1 MALKYKIDIMAEL
14 KNKGYSST
22 RIREEKLIGQSYLQ
36 QIRHG
41 ELVSWKTIDTLC
53 SLLDCQVGDL
63 VEYVKTSDEGYKKT
77 KDFLNG

>member
-1 MALKYKIDIMAEL
+1 MLKLALQYKVDIMAEL
-14 KNKGYSST
+14 KNKGYTST
-22 RIREEKLIGQSYLQ
+22 KIREEKLIGQSYLQ

-63 VEYVKTSDEGYKKT
+63 VEYVKEPDVQEKG
-77 KDFLNG
+77 

>member
-1 MALKYKIDIMAEL
+1 MALQYKVDIMAEL
-14 KNKGYSST
+14 KNKGYTST
-22 RIREEKLIGQSYLQ
+22 KIREEKLIGQSYLQ

-63 VEYVKTSDEGYKKT
+63 VEYVKEPDVQEKG
-77 KDFLNG
+77 

>member
-1 MALKYKIDIMAEL
+1 MALRYKVDIMAEL

-41 ELVSWKTIDTLC
+41 EMVSWKTIDTLC
-53 SLLDCQVGDL
+53 SLLECQVGDL
-63 VEYVKTSDEGYKKT
+63 VEYVPDEAVQ
-77 KDFLNG
+77 

>member
-41 ELVSWKTIDTLC
+41 ELVSWKTIDTIC

-63 VEYVKTSDEGYKKT
+63 VEYVKTSDEGV
-77 KDFLNG
+77 

>member
-63 VEYVKTSDEGYKKT
+63 VEYIKTSDEGV
-77 KDFLNG
+77 

>member
-53 SLLDCQVGDL
+53 SLLECQVGDL
-63 VEYVKTSDEGYKKT
+63 VEYVKTSDEGV
-77 KDFLNG
+77 